1 MHHCCD
7 ALTVGA
13 REFYPEF
20 AKQTDLVQK
29 MANFLGETDSINPLM
44 VSYYSKVVINF
55 LSQEPENVREI
66 MEVIKMKFSDLRS
79 SRNDGRRMGVGW
91 VTNCGLLCC
100 LNLPASHP
108 VI

>member
-1 MHHCCD
+1 MQKKKFKLSKIECVDRFVHHCCD

-55 LSQEPENVREI
+55 LSQEPENVGEI
-66 MEVIKMKFSDLRS
+66 IEFIKMNKFYFSF
-79 SRNDGRRMGVGW
+79 
-91 VTNCGLLCC
+91 
-100 LNLPASHP
+100 
-108 VI
+108 